1 MILVIGVLIAGVI
14 EGRNLIQKFSL
25 NSARALTKSSPVG
38 GIKDL
43 LFWYETSLEE
53 SFIDSQETD
62 GARITTWYDI
72 NPQSTSHIDAVA
84 YNGTTTFEENIFG
97 NIPGVYLNNYSSLS
111 HSNASLVGSNFT
123 IFVVEQKQFSLI
135 STGFNSVIGGD
146 SVNGTNTSL
155 RIAYTTST
163 GDTINAGLG
172 HSASNNIISYT
183 NAELTRRVPIMHSFT
198 LSQTVG
204 TKYWFN
210 GGISPD
216 ASGTSS
222 VNKNPLRL
230 TANNT
235 ARIGNYWNNINH
247 YAYNGYIA
255 EYIVFTRDLKDE
267 ERQAIEKYLS
277 QKYKI
282 AITG

>member
-43 LFWYETSLEE
+43 LVWYETSLEE
-53 SFIDSQETD
+53 SFIDSQEKD
-62 GARITTWYDI
+62 GATITTWYDI
-72 NPQSTSHIDAVA
+72 NPQSTSHIDAVPH
-84 YNGTTTFEENIFG
+84 NGKTTFEENIFG

-146 SVNGTNTSL
+146 NVGTNTSL

-222 VNKNPLRL
+222 VNKNPLRSG
-230 TANNT
+230 TTNK
-235 ARIGNYWNNINH
+235 ARIGNFGGNNIND